1 MLEKLQTIAKKVESL
16 QEQLYDPTITADHK
30 KMIAIQR
37 EISSL
42 SEPYELYKYLKK
54 WTDQKDEAK
63 EMIETETDAEMID
76 MAKVELAEAEEK
88 LEWMDEKVK
97 LALLP
102 KDPNDERNVF
112 LEVRQA
118 AWGDEAGLFAA
129 ELLRMYLRYS
139 ERQWLKAEIIEHD
152 RTGIWGLKFAMV
164 KIAWDKVYSK
174 LKFESWV
181 HRVQRIPDTETNG
194 RVHTSTVTVAVMP
207 EVDDVEITVDPND
220 VEMDTFAA
228 SSSGGQNANK
238 NQTWVRLR
246 HIPTGI
252 IVMWQDSKSQMQ
264 NKENAWK
271 MLRTKL
277 YQTELDRQIKEQK
290 DKRFDQV
297 WSWDRS
303 EKIRTYNF
311 PQDRVT
317 DHRIKQ
323 SRSNIPGILDGE
335 IEDIMSQIIVE
346 NQTKLLESAG
356 E

>member
-1 MLEKLQTIAKKVESL
+1 MLEKLKTIADKVEAL
-16 QEQLYDPTITADHK
+16 QEQLYDTSITADHK

-42 SEPYELYKYLKK
+42 SEPYELYLFLKK
-54 WTDQKDEAK
+54 RTDQKYEAK
-63 EMIETETDAEMID
+63 EMIENETDAEMID
-76 MAKVELAEAEEK
+76 MAKSELQEAEQQ
-88 LEWMDEKVK
+88 LEGIDEKIK
-97 LALLP
+97 IALLP

-129 ELLRMYLRYS
+129 ELLRMYLRYA

-152 RTGIWGLKFAMV
+152 RTWIWGLKFAMV
-164 KIAWDKVYSK
+164 KIAGEKVYSK

-207 EVDDVEITVDPND
+207 EVDDVEIHIDPND

-252 IVMWQDSKSQMQ
+252 IVMGQDGKSQMQ
-264 NKENAWK
+264 NKENARK

-290 DKRFDQV
+290 EKRFDQV
-297 WSWDRS
+297 GSGDRS

-346 NQTKLLESAG
+346 NQTKLLENAG

>member
-1 MLEKLQTIAKKVESL
+1 MLEKLKSIADKVELL
-16 QEQLYDPTITADHK
+16 QEQLYDPSITADHK

-42 SEPYELYKYLKK
+42 SDAYELYKFLKK
-54 WTDQKDEAK
+54 YTDQKNEAK
-63 EMIETETDAEMID
+63 EMIENESDAEMIE
-76 MAKVELAEAEEK
+76 MAKAELDEAEAQ
-88 LEWMDEKVK
+88 LEWIDEKIK

-112 LEVRQA
+112 LEIRQA
-118 AWGDEAGLFAA
+118 AGGDEAGLFAA
-129 ELLRMYLRYS
+129 QLLRMYLRYS
-139 ERQWLKAEIIEHD
+139 ERQGLKTEIIEHD

-164 KIAWDKVYSK
+164 KIAGDKVYSK

-194 RVHTSTVTVAVMP
+194 RVHTSTATVAVMP
-207 EVDDVEITVDPND
+207 EVDDVEIHVDPND

-252 IVMWQDSKSQMQ
+252 IVMGQDSKSQMQ
-264 NKENAWK
+264 NKDNARK

-277 YQTELDRQIKEQK
+277 YQSEMDRQIKEQK
-290 DKRFDQV
+290 AKRFDQV
-297 WSWDRS
+297 GSGDRS

-346 NQTKLLESAG
+346 NQTKMLESV

>member
-1 MLEKLQTIAKKVESL
+1 MLDKLKNIADKVEAL
-16 QEQLYDPTITADHK
+16 QQQLYDPAITADHK

-42 SEPYELYKYLKK
+42 SDAYELYKHLKK
-54 WTDQKDEAK
+54 YTDQKDEAK
-63 EMIETETDAEMID
+63 EMIENETDSEMID
-76 MAKVELAEAEEK
+76 MAKAELEEAETQ

-97 LALLP
+97 VALLP
-102 KDPNDERNVF
+102 KDPNDEKNVY
-112 LEVRQA
+112 LEIRQA
-118 AWGDEAGLFAA
+118 AWWDEAGLFAA
-129 ELLRMYLRYS
+129 EVLRMYLRYA
-139 ERQWLKAEIIEHD
+139 ERQWLKAEIMEHV
-152 RTGIWGLKFAMV
+152 RTGIWWLKFAMA
-164 KIAWDKVYSK
+164 KIAGDKVYSK
-174 LKFESWV
+174 LKFESGV

-207 EVDDVEITVDPND
+207 EVDDVEIQVDPND

-228 SSSGGQNANK
+228 SSSGWQNANK

-252 IVMWQDSKSQMQ
+252 IVMGQDSKSQMQ
-264 NKENAWK
+264 NKDNAWK
-271 MLRTKL
+271 MLRLKL
-277 YQTELDRQIKEQK
+277 YQDELDRQIKEQK

-297 WSWDRS
+297 WSGDRS

-335 IEDIMSQIIVE
+335 IEDIMKELIVE
-346 NQTKLLESAG
+346 NQMKLLESAW

>member
-1 MLEKLQTIAKKVESL
+1 MLDKLQSIADKVEIL
-16 QEQLYDPTITADHK
+16 QKQLYDPSITADHI
-30 KMIAIQR
+30 KMISIQR
-37 EISSL
+37 EISAL
-42 SEPYELYKYLKK
+42 SDGYELYKHLKK
-54 WTDQKDEAK
+54 WTDQKNEAK
-63 EMIETETDAEMID
+63 EMIENETDAEMID
-76 MAKVELAEAEEK
+76 MAKVELEEAETH
-88 LEWMDEKVK
+88 LEWMDEKIK

-118 AWGDEAGLFAA
+118 AGGDEAGLFAA
-129 ELLRMYLRYS
+129 ELLRMYLRYA
-139 ERQWLKAEIIEHD
+139 ERQELKTEIIEHD

-164 KIAWDKVYSK
+164 KIAGDKVYSK
-174 LKFESWV
+174 LKFESGV

-207 EVDDVEITVDPND
+207 EVDDVEVTVDPND

-228 SSSGGQNANK
+228 SSSGWQNANK

-290 DKRFDQV
+290 DKRFDQI
-297 WSWDRS
+297 WSGDRS

-335 IEDIMSQIIVE
+335 IEDIMKELLVE
-346 NQTKLLESAG
+346 NQTKMLESAG

>member
-1 MLEKLQTIAKKVESL
+1 MLDKLKSIADKVEAL
-16 QEQLYDPTITADHK
+16 QQQLYDPSITADHK

-37 EISSL
+37 EISWL
-42 SEPYELYKYLKK
+42 SDGYELYKHLKK
-54 WTDQKDEAK
+54 YTDQKNEAK
-63 EMIETETDAEMID
+63 EMIENETDAEMID
-76 MAKVELAEAEEK
+76 MAKAELEEAETQ
-88 LEWMDEKVK
+88 LADMDERIK

-102 KDPNDERNVF
+102 KDPNDERNIY

-118 AWGDEAGLFAA
+118 AGWDEAGLFAA
-129 ELLRMYLRYS
+129 EVLRMYLRYA

-152 RTGIWGLKFAMV
+152 RTGIGGLKFAMV
-164 KIAWDKVYSK
+164 KIAGDKVYSK
-174 LKFESWV
+174 LKFESGV

-194 RVHTSTVTVAVMP
+194 RVHTSTITVAVMP
-207 EVDDVEITVDPND
+207 EVDDVEVHIDPND

-228 SSSGGQNANK
+228 SSSGWQNANK

-246 HIPTGI
+246 HIPSGI

-271 MLRTKL
+271 MLRTKM
-277 YQTELDRQIKEQK
+277 YQHEMDKQIKEQK

-297 WSWDRS
+297 WSGDRS

-335 IEDIMSQIIVE
+335 IEDIMKELIVE

>member
-1 MLEKLQTIAKKVESL
+1 MLEKLQSIADKVENL
-16 QEQLYDPTITADHK
+16 QKQLYDPNITADHK
-30 KMIAIQR
+30 KMISIQR

-42 SEPYELYKYLKK
+42 SEAYELYKHLKK
-54 WTDQKDEAK
+54 YTDQKNEAK
-63 EMIETETDAEMID
+63 EMIESETDSEMID
-76 MAKVELAEAEEK
+76 MAKAELDEAEQQ
-88 LEWMDEKVK
+88 LDGMDEKVK

-102 KDPNDERNVF
+102 RDPNDEKNVY
-112 LEVRQA
+112 LEIRQA
-118 AWGDEAGLFAA
+118 AGWDEAWLFAA
-129 ELLRMYLRYS
+129 QLLRMYLRYA
-139 ERQWLKAEIIEHD
+139 ERQWLKSEIIEHD

-164 KIAWDKVYSK
+164 KIAGDKVYSK

-181 HRVQRIPDTETNG
+181 HRVQRIPDTETNW

-207 EVDDVEITVDPND
+207 EVDDVEVNVDPND

-228 SSSGGQNANK
+228 SSSGWQNANK

-246 HIPTGI
+246 HIPTWV

-264 NKENAWK
+264 NKENARK
-271 MLRTKL
+271 MLRLKL
-277 YQTELDRQIKEQK
+277 YQTELDKQIKEQK

-323 SRSNIPGILDGE
+323 SRSNIPWILDGE

-346 NQTKLLESAG
+346 NQTKLLENAWA
-356 E
+356 

>member
-1 MLEKLQTIAKKVESL
+1 MLEKLKSIADKVEAL
-16 QEQLYDPTITADHK
+16 QKQLYDPNITADHK

-42 SEPYELYKYLKK
+42 SDAYELYVHLKK
-54 WTDQKDEAK
+54 YSDQRDEAK
-63 EMIETETDAEMID
+63 EMIEQESDPDMIE
-76 MAKVELAEAEEK
+76 MAKAELDEANLELAD
-88 LEWMDEKVK
+88 MDEKVK
-97 LALLP
+97 IALLP
-102 KDPNDERNVF
+102 KDPNDEKNVY
-112 LEVRQA
+112 LEIRQA
-118 AWGDEAGLFAA
+118 AGGDEAGLFAA
-129 ELLRMYLRYS
+129 ELLRMYLRYA
-139 ERQWLKAEIIEHD
+139 ERQWLKAEIMEHQ
-152 RTGIWGLKFAMV
+152 RTWIWGLKFAMV

-181 HRVQRIPDTETNG
+181 HRVQRIPDTETNW

-207 EVDDVEITVDPND
+207 EVDDVEIHIDPND
-220 VEMDTFAA
+220 VELDTFAA

-246 HIPTGI
+246 HIPTGV
-252 IVMWQDSKSQMQ
+252 IVMGQDSKSQMQ

-277 YQTELDRQIKEQK
+277 YQFELDRQIKEQK

-323 SRSNIPGILDGE
+323 SRSWLPMILDGE

-346 NQTKLLESAG
+346 NQTILLESAG